1 MKLRSMR
8 SDMDVAATNAEERIR
23 RLENNVRVLCQN
35 IENSNSI
42 LNMKQGSGGGKKNKT
57 LSSSS
62 SSSEEQG
69 EAAEIMMEDQI
80 YDDRTI
86 DVR

>member
-1 MKLRSMR
+1 
-8 SDMDVAATNAEERIR
+8 MDVAATNAEERIR

-57 LSSSS
+57 

-69 EAAEIMMEDQI
+69 DAAEIITEDQI

-86 DVR
+86 DVRKHIVAIL

>member
-42 LNMKQGSGGGKKNKT
+42 LNMKQGSGGGKKK
-57 LSSSS
+57 
-62 SSSEEQG
+62 
-69 EAAEIMMEDQI
+69 
-80 YDDRTI
+80 
-86 DVR
+86 

>member
-1 MKLRSMR
+1 MFPYNP
-8 SDMDVAATNAEERIR
+8 NA
-23 RLENNVRVLCQN
+23 NWTYCQN

-57 LSSSS
+57 

-69 EAAEIMMEDQI
+69 DAAEIITEDQI

-86 DVR
+86 DVRKHIVAIL